1 MICLWKYVMNTFMKM
16 YNLEIYE
23 HCNSSTCIILQ
34 KTRFQQRTELPE
46 VGLDENA
53 HLTQDSARAVSS
65 DKENQY
71 QPREVHVTTKH
82 DKPKKLI
89 HQTEAGRVAAGAHRQ
104 RSSAGD
110 TPSISQ
116 VWYWDTPCI
125 SRPITECC
133 ENWFNVKLPL
143 YPATG
148 TCVCCA

>member
-1 MICLWKYVMNTFMKM
+1 MNTFMQM

-46 VGLDENA
+46 VGLDENT
-53 HLTQDSARAVSS
+53 HLTQDSVGAVSS

-89 HQTEAGRVAAGAHRQ
+89 HQTEAGRAAAGAHRQ

-110 TPSISQ
+110 TSSISQ

-125 SRPITECC
+125 SRPIT
-133 ENWFNVKLPL
+133 VK
-143 YPATG
+143 YSE
-148 TCVCCA
+148 